1 MTSFLKRLAL
11 ASAAFFIQPRGYDD
25 FVMALSGLRDD
36 APRFASRG
44 PAHRSRHTV
53 AQDQRRAA
61 KIRAKARAKKHGQA

>member
-25 FVMALSGLRDD
+25 FLLMVSGLRDNVTK
-36 APRFASRG
+36 FARRG
-44 PAHRSRHTV
+44 PAGRSRHTV

-61 KIRAKARAKKHGQA
+61 KARARRRAKKHGQA